1 MKLPSTARR
10 HTHIVQAVGL
20 VLAVALTLISSL
32 ALSKAVAPPSAAT
45 ATSAASDGDGQGE
58 LIGDL
63 VFHADL
69 LSALDRLCPQA
80 DPTDWHG
87 ALRPLLDQAFTPELR
102 ELSRRLGTDAG
113 AQLVHARGG
122 CRTSGFGAAYN
133 ESKDEYRSLLQ
144 RWRSAEG
151 Q

>member
-1 MKLPSTARR
+1 MTSPFAPRR
-10 HTHIVQAVGL
+10 PTHIVQAVSL

-32 ALSKAVAPPSAAT
+32 ALSKATAPPSAAP
-45 ATSAASDGDGQGE
+45 AGSDGDAQGE

-102 ELSRRLGTDAG
+102 ELSRRLGADAG